1 MRCLLLSALLFAAL
15 PAAAKTIVLSTAD
28 AQCSSP
34 ADCTHGLR
42 FARGDWLLVC
52 SNTGDCTA
60 VGYHA
65 GITGQTEHLPVSV
78 LIRRKAGATSPATTL
93 VTVDPPVREN
103 LLLNGQPLQTGA
115 LLSLL
120 RADPPRPIVYQHG
133 DKHWT
138 LSTRGAAEVLAKMDA
153 YQGRSGTPGALLNP
167 GNAAYQGTAVSKPVI
182 TARLPAWPSRTS
194 ESESLRTLLRGP
206 AAASGL
212 APNGCQRLD
221 HGNHTGQEVPL
232 FTLYPLDKDTVL
244 AETACDYGNAKR
256 LFALV
261 NRDLTRLIGF
271 VPVPNTAFARYHSN
285 GAIEAHQPD
294 DNFGECYQQ
303 SIYIWD
309 GSRFVLSRLSTSGLC
324 GKGSMSYV
332 WGALPLFE
340 TDVQLD
346 LPPQPDY

>member
-1 MRCLLLSALLFAAL
+1 MRPLLLSALLIAAL

-28 AQCSSP
+28 SQCSSP

-103 LLLNGQPLQTGA
+103 MLLNGQPLQTGA

-133 DKHWT
+133 SKHWT

-167 GNAAYQGTAVSKPVI
+167 GNAAYQGTAASKSVI
-182 TARLPAWPSRTS
+182 RVVHPAAEPPRSS
-194 ESESLRTLLRGP
+194 ESESLRALLRGP

-221 HGNHTGQEVPL
+221 HSNHPGQEVPL
-232 FTLYPLDKDTVL
+232 FTLHPLDKDTVL

-256 LFALV
+256 LFAV
-261 NRDLTRLIGF
+261 VSRDLTRLI
-271 VPVPNTAFARYHSN
+271 AFAPVSDTTVARYRN
-285 GAIEAHQPD
+285 GVIDARQPD
-294 DNFGECYQQ
+294 GNFGECYQQ
-303 SIYIWD
+303 SQYVWD
-309 GSRFVLSRLSTSGLC
+309 GSRFVLSRLGTSGLC
-324 GKGSMSYV
+324 GKGTMSYV

-340 TDVQLD
+340 TEVVVSDR
-346 LPPQPDY
+346 